1 MLATAVDPLI
11 IYVCCQSLVLDKPED
26 TRISVLYQQKRDDIL
41 KLSNLKNI

>member
-26 TRISVLYQQKRDDIL
+26 TSGSLCLSAEKR
-41 KLSNLKNI
+41 